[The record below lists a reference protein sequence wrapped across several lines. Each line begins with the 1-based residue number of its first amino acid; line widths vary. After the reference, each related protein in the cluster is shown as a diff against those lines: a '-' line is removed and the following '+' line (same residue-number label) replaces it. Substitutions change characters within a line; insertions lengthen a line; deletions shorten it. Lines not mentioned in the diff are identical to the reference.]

1 MGLPFETPGG
11 YDDDLTTP
19 DHDGYGQDPSGSY
32 QDPAGEDD
40 FFEDEYDL
48 EEDPYEEP
56 GQADRAGWDADT
68 GPAGGAD
75 QM

>member
-19 DHDGYGQDPSGSY
+19 DYDGHEPSGSY
-32 QDPAGEDD
+32 QDPAGEDEL
-40 FFEDEYDL
+40 FEDDYDF

-56 GQADRAGWDADT
+56 GHGDRADWDADT
-68 GPAGGAD
+68 GPAEGAG

>member
-19 DHDGYGQDPSGSY
+19 DYDGYGQDPSGSY

-40 FFEDEYDL
+40 FFEDDYDL

-56 GQADRAGWDADT
+56 GQGERAGWDADT
-68 GPAGGAD
+68 GTTSGTD